1 MCGELLRTKTVI
13 IMPHN
18 APTVKRIATEQ
29 LGAQVILY
37 DPSTTRREDLALNLS
52 NTKGYTL
59 IPPFDHPHIV
69 AGQGT
74 AALELFDTVGEL
86 DILLVP
92 CGGGGLLSG
101 SAIAASVRS
110 PRCRV
115 IGVEP
120 TLADDAMRSF
130 RSGRL
135 ERISN
140 PNTIA
145 DGARTESL
153 GTLPF
158 HLIRKLVTDI
168 VTVPE
173 QAITDAV
180 RYAFFQLKQVVE
192 PTGALGIAA
201 LLSHKVPQSE
211 RIGVLIS
218 GGNVDSDVMAM
229 CLN

>member
-1 MCGELLRTKTVI
+1 MG
-13 IMPHN
+13 
-18 APTVKRIATEQ
+18 
-29 LGAQVILY
+29 
-37 DPSTTRREDLALNLS
+37 
-52 NTKGYTL
+52 
-59 IPPFDHPHIV
+59 
-69 AGQGT
+69 AGQCS
-74 AALELFDTVGEL
+74 AAVFRAEQEIACPGSKVCVRLSLLGHL
-86 DILLVP
+86 RLLQSKSAALLVP

-120 TLADDAMRSF
+120 ALADDAMRSF

-140 PNTIA
+140 PDTIA

-153 GTLPF
+153 GTIPF
-158 HLIRKLVTDI
+158 HLIRKLVTEI

-201 LLSHKVPQSE
+201 LLSEKIPQSG